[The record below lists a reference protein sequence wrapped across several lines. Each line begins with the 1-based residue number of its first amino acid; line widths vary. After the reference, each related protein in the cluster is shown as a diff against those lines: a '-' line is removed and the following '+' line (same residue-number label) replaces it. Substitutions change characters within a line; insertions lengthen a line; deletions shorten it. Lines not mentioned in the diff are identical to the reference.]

1 MRTRVVRP
9 DASGSVVVGRNMDVL
24 ANQLLAAARAE
35 ATAP

>member
-9 DASGSVVVGRNMDVL
+9 DASGSAVAGRSMDVL
-24 ANQLLAAARAE
+24 ASRLLAAARAE